1 MHMSEFGPAGVIPHP
16 THNSGLEL
24 NIGWQDSVE
33 KLFASIP
40 GRILT
45 GTPAICNKHRSLENR
60 INICPAFFLESS
72 QEILRTSQILMPNPW
87 PRFERSNVIV
97 DSHRSKG

>member
-1 MHMSEFGPAGVIPHP
+1 MMHMSEFGPAGVIPHP

-45 GTPAICNKHRSLENR
+45 GTPAICNKPRSLENR
-60 INICPAFFLESS
+60 IKCVLHSFL
-72 QEILRTSQILMPNPW
+72 NP
-87 PRFERSNVIV
+87 P
-97 DSHRSKG
+97 KKY